1 LQPQDSSR
9 DVDDDKRD
17 GYPRQQAYY
26 PPNENA
32 WTLPQGYSLVKN
44 NGATVGQQRGYSDEA
59 IDGPN
64 TLMPPAY
71 ANQQQRGFVFP
82 QDQGYENQGRSPSPL
97 PALAGKVMD
106 YAMSAKGGK
115 SGKNGGGKGS
125 DMLAGLFS
133 N

>member
-64 TLMPPAY
+64 TLMPP
-71 ANQQQRGFVFP
+71 
-82 QDQGYENQGRSPSPL
+82 DQGYENQGRSPSPL